1 MPEKVGRETL
11 DVTICDSSRH
21 LKLQSVERLLLL
33 LERYIT
39 VAEVDH

>member
-1 MPEKVGRETL
+1 MYLKLVFFSLPRN
-11 DVTICDSSRH
+11 

-39 VAEVDH
+39 VAEVTFITRGAPK